1 MANFDVSVTV
11 SLIDRLKQPAR
22 ALRGTLGRLGSA
34 FGKLGDRANSAG
46 GEVESFADRARSRF
60 DKLQG
65 TLATLGM
72 SSLALGPMQQTGDAI
87 VNAMRKPMA
96 ASETFEDRLIAF
108 GNTAGIYGASL
119 KTIEDRLDALGPAT
133 NRSAGE
139 LLEALEV
146 LVAKGLEPDQA
157 LGALEAVG
165 KGATAT
171 KARVEEMAAGS
182 FAVLSNLKVPVE
194 DLDAALDAMALAGK
208 RGGFELKNM
217 AKEFPM
223 LTAAAAGL
231 KMRGVQAA
239 ADLSAAL
246 QVALKGAASPDVAAN
261 NMQNFMTKL
270 TAPLTVKNFD
280 DFGVDL
286 EAELAK
292 AAERGIS
299 PIEHMLEVIQ
309 EVTGGD
315 MFRVGEIFRD
325 MQVQNFLRPLL
336 ANMEEYRRIRDEA
349 MGARGVID
357 EDYVRQV
364 DNAAASTK
372 RLANATDRLQRTIGD
387 AVNPDVATMK
397 DRLAGLL
404 DRINALAENYPGL
417 SNGIGMLALGVGAI
431 ASFAAKIGSVAVGI
445 AGFAAVMKMAFGFVP
460 GARLLGGVLRGIGRG
475 ARGLA
480 RLGRAGF
487 SGFFSGLAKGAKT
500 AAAEVGPLSRK
511 TGTFLSRFKGLLKL
525 RNALKLGGAF
535 ALGSMIAE
543 DLSHTTDERLK
554 ASEANAARFKA
565 AEKWLDDTAFGRAW
579 SSLVEAADSLKARVG
594 LGDGGETPKRQTL
607 KDVAQEVDQSRTVN
621 QDVAISNNITV
632 NARTDA
638 SPQAIG
644 NAVARGAEDGTRR
657 ASGALHD
664 GGAFGPAYQGAP

>member
-1 MANFDVSVTV
+1 MANFDVGVTV
-11 SLIDRLKQPAR
+11 RLIDRFKQPAR
-22 ALRGTLGRLGSA
+22 ALGGALGRLGDRFRS
-34 FGKLGDRANSAG
+34 FGQSAG
-46 GEVESFADRARSRF
+46 SAGREVDTFADRISTRF
-60 DKLQG
+60 EKLQG
-65 TLATLGM
+65 TLGALGM

-87 VNAMRKPMA
+87 MRAMRKPMA
-96 ASETFEDRLIAF
+96 ASESFEDRLIAF

-194 DLDAALDAMALAGK
+194 DLTAALDAMHLAGQ

-231 KMRGVQAA
+231 KMRGVGAV
-239 ADLSAAL
+239 ADISAAL
-246 QVALKGAASPDVAAN
+246 QVALKGAGSPDIAAN
-261 NMQNFMTKL
+261 NMQNFMNKL
-270 TAPLTVKNFD
+270 TAPLTVKNFA

-286 EAELAK
+286 EKELAK

-315 MFRVGEIFRD
+315 MFRVGEIFQD
-325 MQVQNFLRPLL
+325 KQVREFLVPML

-349 MGARGVID
+349 MAARGVID

-364 DNAAASTK
+364 DNAAASTN
-372 RLANATDRLQRTIGD
+372 RLANATERLQRSIGD
-387 AVNPDVATMK
+387 AVNPDVASMK
-397 DRLAGLL
+397 DRLAGWL
-404 DRINALAENYPGL
+404 DRVNALIESEPDAAKWIGRL
-417 SNGIGMLALGVGAI
+417 SLFAGWV
-431 ASFAAKIGSVAVGI
+431 ASLTAKIGSVAVGI
-445 AGFAAVMKMAFGFVP
+445 AGFIAVMKMAFGFVP
-460 GARLLGGVLRGIGRG
+460 GARLLGSVLRGIGRG
-475 ARGLA
+475 AGALA

-487 SGFFSGLAKGAKT
+487 GGFFSGLAKGAKT

-511 TGTFLSRFKGLLKL
+511 TGTLLGRFKGLLNV
-525 RNALKLGGAF
+525 RNALKVGGAL
-535 ALGSMIAE
+535 ALGSAMVD
-543 DLSHTTDERLK
+543 DLTRSVDERLK
-554 ASEANAARFKA
+554 ASEASAARFKA
-565 AEKWLDDTAFGRAW
+565 AENALDDTAFGRAW
-579 SSLVEAADSLKARVG
+579 SSLVEVADSLKARLG
-594 LGDGGETPKRQTL
+594 LADGEAPKRKML
-607 KDVAQEVDQSRTVN
+607 EDVAQEVDQSRTVN